1 MKPEELHDNLG
12 RYIKISLEETAYFLS
27 LLEKKEI
34 PNRKFLLAQGEPCT
48 YFSLVDKGCL
58 INYFTDDA
66 GDDHVLQFATRMWWT
81 ADLDSLFRGIP
92 AEYNIRAMGDSTVY
106 QLSKDVW
113 MKLNNE
119 LPQFERYFRIIF
131 QNALV
136 AHQKRIIQNI
146 SDTADQRYLK
156 FQKAYPEVIRSVPLK
171 YVASYLG
178 ITPEFLSKIRR
189 DLTTR

>member
-1 MKPEELHDNLG
+1 
-12 RYIKISLEETAYFLS
+12 
-27 LLEKKEI
+27 
-34 PNRKFLLAQGEPCT
+34 
-48 YFSLVDKGCL
+48 
-58 INYFTDDA
+58 
-66 GDDHVLQFATRMWWT
+66 WWT